1 MCVACATSYAQSG
14 TNSPYS
20 QYGIGVLSENPG
32 AQSRGMNGLGIGFHE
47 NNQVNYLNPASYS
60 SIDSLSFIFDAGAS
74 GQITQF
80 KEQGST
86 FNARNGNFEYIIAGL
101 RLAKHLGASFGFVP
115 FTNVGYSYSNSGKI
129 VNPNDGTVAPYTNT
143 YNGEGGLHQAYL
155 GLGWMPIKNFSIG
168 VNASYMWGSY
178 ERSVVN
184 QYTDASI
191 NTLSRNYTADFNSL
205 HTTLGVQ
212 YTHVL
217 SKKDAVT
224 LGATYSFAH
233 QLGAEPVF
241 SIISK
246 NSQTSVSDTTT
257 YNAGKG
263 MNLPS
268 TLSLGLMWNHGQR
281 LKLGVDYSL
290 QKWSTAKTPV
300 YTETNNVGSYVLV
313 NNMYNDRHKVT
324 LGGEFCPNVSSRHFF
339 SRMRYRFGASLAS
352 SYLKINNI
360 DGPKEFS
367 MSAGVGIPIMNAY
380 NSRSLLNISA
390 QWVNQNSSSFIKENS
405 FRINI
410 GLTFNE
416 RWFAKWKV
424 E

>member
-129 VNPNDGTVAPYTNT
+129 VNPNDGTVTPYTNT
-143 YNGEGGLHQAYL
+143 
-155 GLGWMPIKNFSIG
+155 
-168 VNASYMWGSY
+168 
-178 ERSVVN
+178 
-184 QYTDASI
+184 SI
-191 NTLSRNYTADFNSL
+191 NTLSRNYTADFNSI
-205 HTTLGVQ
+205 HTTLGFQ
-212 YTHVL
+212 YTHAL

-339 SRMRYRFGASLAS
+339 SRIRYRFGASLAS